1 MGGILSDHLRQ
12 RRLFV
17 ITGSVGMAAALAL
30 FIGWPIW
37 PGPLIAQLLFGAFH
51 GLHATAVAAM
61 TAPPL
66 NIANTQA
73 LGGASLSLRSKILVN
88 AKHKPAI
95 RANQSARVCGQGQE
109 ASGVLRIIMTPTKAK
124 PMRHRGPALGFS
136 PKRGHAS
143 NMTHAGIR

>member
-17 ITGSVGMAAALAL
+17 ITGSVGMAGALAL

-61 TAPPL
+61 TAQILPDPDKSGRDL
-66 NIANTQA
+66 GVMNIAVA
-73 LGGASLSLRSKILVN
+73 LPQGLAPACAIAILGLGSSLTSVFAAASVAAFAGSAILVLMG
-88 AKHKPAI
+88 KVPWTSPDKTPG
-95 RANQSARVCGQGQE
+95 SA
-109 ASGVLRIIMTPTKAK
+109 
-124 PMRHRGPALGFS
+124 
-136 PKRGHAS
+136 
-143 NMTHAGIR
+143 